1 MRRPM
6 RRLLATAAVLASLA
20 VLGSCGDA
28 EEAPTTGGSTASE
41 SASESASED
50 GSSAPAGGAS
60 ASPEAPGAQ
69 TIEVTVEGGTV
80 TPNGDRVEVER
91 GTDVELVVTADEP
104 GEIHVHS
111 SPEQELR
118 YAAGTTTLLLALADQ
133 PPGIVD
139 VESHNLEQT
148 IVQLEI
154 R

>member
-28 EEAPTTGGSTASE
+28 EEAPAPGGSASE
-41 SASESASED
+41 STSESASED
-50 GSSAPAGGAS
+50 GSSAPADSAS

-69 TIEVTVEGGTV
+69 TIEVTVEGGKV